1 MELEIIFDDA
11 ASLIRSGSQN
21 NVELIRLGIV
31 EESTSLNGRKP
42 WRFNGNLVTRIPFA
56 QQPYDKVYVSVST
69 ALVFTNVLS
78 LDLRL

>member
-1 MELEIIFDDA
+1 MELDIIFDDA

-69 ALVFTNVLS
+69 GLIFSNVLR